1 MKKILFVSLLVSI
14 IVLSQH
20 CAPEKK
26 ISVTPQ
32 QMAKFNLAIMQA
44 DDYYQSGSYLS
55 LKKAFEVYE
64 HFVNFPAL
72 RHKTRIK
79 FLKTALL
86 LSLRQFELSIINHSY
101 LKKAKN
107 LVEVDPA
114 LSKFDFYIESVK
126 FMSGYSGGN
135 SNSYEKYDR
144 EDDQLD
150 HFFDWVK
157 DNAALLNEKLQ
168 KSAPYDE
175 FFAYLYIAVNEN
187 FPYWIKNKQ
196 DVLPLKKIFA
206 GSPLVQFKL
215 SIFPKIDQSGLKNVI
230 SSATDFYEV
239 YGFLGQS
246 ELLRGKTL
254 TSEKNFLHM
263 YDHIPNSIWNMLS
276 LTKVY
281 FILEEYDKCL
291 EFNEKILKFSPSH
304 RNALLGK
311 AICLSFLG
319 KHKEAI
325 SVCNT
330 ILQLGKYN
338 IGESYY
344 WLAWNEKELNKLY
357 SAWKNAQTS
366 KKYLVGHHE
375 LLFLSG
381 IIAYK
386 MEDFRQAE
394 KEFKEALKMN
404 PGYCEASYYLGSIY
418 AKRDNWKTSGDH
430 FQSSAQ
436 CSQRQETAI
445 KNKIQEIENSSF
457 AEERKQKHLKKKKLQ
472 LVSIRMS
479 KATASY
485 NAAASYF
492 NAKMYTQA
500 LPLAQEAA
508 KHPNFKKQAEELI
521 VSIKHLMQRVRG
533 FK

>member
-1 MKKILFVSLLVSI
+1 MKKILFVSLLASV

-26 ISVTPQ
+26 IAVTPQ
-32 QMAKFNLAIMQA
+32 QMAKFNLATKQA
-44 DDYYQSGSYLS
+44 DNYYQNGSYLS
-55 LKKAFEVYE
+55 LKKAFEIYE

-107 LVEVDPA
+107 LVKVDPA
-114 LSKFDFYIESVK
+114 LSKFDFYVESIK
-126 FMSGYSGGN
+126 FMIGYSGGI
-135 SNSYEKYDR
+135 SNTYEKYNKD
-144 EDDQLD
+144 DDQLNY
-150 HFFDWVK
+150 FFDWVK
-157 DNAALLNEKLQ
+157 DNATLLNEKLQ

-175 FFAYLYIAVNEN
+175 FVAYLYIAVNEN
-187 FPYWIKNKQ
+187 FSYWIQNKQ
-196 DVLPLKKIFA
+196 DVLPLKKIFP
-206 GSPLVQFKL
+206 GSPLIQFKL
-215 SIFPKIDQSGLKNVI
+215 SIFPKIDQIGLKNVI
-230 SSATDFYEV
+230 SSVTDFYEV

-246 ELLRGKTL
+246 ELMRGKTL
-254 TSEKNFLHM
+254 TSEKNFLHL
-263 YDHIPNSIWNMLS
+263 YDHIPYSIWNMLS

-311 AICLSFLG
+311 AISLSFLG
-319 KHKEAI
+319 KHKEAV

-344 WLAWNEKELNKLY
+344 WLAWNQNELKDLY
-357 SAWKNAQTS
+357 TAWKNALIS
-366 KKYLVGHHE
+366 KKYLIGSHE

-386 MEDFRQAE
+386 RGDFEQAE
-394 KEFKEALKMN
+394 REFKEALKLN
-404 PGYCEASYYLGSIY
+404 PGYCEASYYLGNIY
-418 AKRDNWKTSGDH
+418 AKRDNWKISGEH
-430 FQSSAQ
+430 FQASAQ

-445 KNKIQEIENSSF
+445 RNKIQEIENSSF
-457 AEERKQKHLKKKKLQ
+457 AEERKQKHLNKKKLQ
-472 LVSIRMS
+472 LVSIRLS

-485 NAAASYF
+485 NAAAIYF
-492 NAKMYTQA
+492 NAKMYKQA
-500 LPLAQEAA
+500 LSLAQEAA

-521 VSIKHLMQRVRG
+521 MSIRHIK
-533 FK
+533 

>member
-1 MKKILFVSLLVSI
+1 
-14 IVLSQH
+14 
-20 CAPEKK
+20 
-26 ISVTPQ
+26 
-32 QMAKFNLAIMQA
+32 
-44 DDYYQSGSYLS
+44 
-55 LKKAFEVYE
+55 
-64 HFVNFPAL
+64 
-72 RHKTRIK
+72 
-79 FLKTALL
+79 
-86 LSLRQFELSIINHSY
+86 LSIINHSY
-101 LKKAKN
+101 LEKAKN
-107 LVEVDPA
+107 LVKVDPA
-114 LSKFDFYIESVK
+114 LSKFDFYVESIK
-126 FMSGYSGGN
+126 FMIGYSGGI
-135 SNSYEKYDR
+135 SNTYEKYDR

-150 HFFDWVK
+150 YFFDWVK
-157 DNAALLNEKLQ
+157 DNATLLNEKLQ

-196 DVLPLKKIFA
+196 DILPLKNIFP
-206 GSPLVQFKL
+206 GSPLIQFKQ
-215 SIFPKIDQSGLKNVI
+215 SIFPKIDQIGLKNVI
-230 SSATDFYEV
+230 SSVTDFYEV
-239 YGFLGQS
+239 YGFLGQI
-246 ELLRGKTL
+246 ELLAGKIL
-254 TSEKNFLHM
+254 ASEKNFLHM
-263 YDHIPNSIWNMLS
+263 YEYIPYSIWNMLS

-291 EFNEKILKFSPSH
+291 EFNEKILNFSPSN

-344 WLAWNEKELNKLY
+344 WLAWNDNQLNELD

-381 IIAYK
+381 IIADK
-386 MEDFRQAE
+386 MENFRKAE
-394 KEFKEALKMN
+394 KEFKEALIKN
-404 PGYCEASYYLGSIY
+404 PGYCEASYYLGNIY
-418 AKRDNWKTSGDH
+418 VKRDNWKISGDH
-430 FQSSAQ
+430 FQASAQ
-436 CSQRQETAI
+436 CSQRQETAVR
-445 KNKIQEIENSSF
+445 NKIQEIENSSF
-457 AEERKQKHLKKKKLQ
+457 TEGRKQKHLKKKKLQ
-472 LVSIRMS
+472 LVSIRLS

-500 LPLAQEAA
+500 SSLAQEAA

-521 VSIKHLMQRVRG
+521 VSIKKLR
-533 FK
+533 